1 MTNSEKVLEV
11 WKELKTK
18 LTKALKPY
26 SIRLEQLSGLKEL
39 RSNLTIKQQ
48 QWGLLLSNKEFFKE
62 VLESEISSKRQ
73 KLLTLPEGGSLKK
86 ETEERIK
93 TSKEL
98 LNKLNYLTEP
108 IDNRYHEDF
117 LPRLLVILDMVLRG
131 GCES

>member
-26 SIRLEQLSGLKEL
+26 SIRLEQLSELKEL

-108 IDNRYHEDF
+108 IDIRYHEDF